1 MQLSTAIPIVI
12 EAIVIVIKSRGIFNK
27 PIVPNI
33 TKQATKFGI
42 KAAKAILNDRNKIIN
57 IINMYNLYIYKTLE
71 I

>member
-12 EAIVIVIKSRGIFNK
+12 EAIVIVIKSSGIFNN

-42 KAAKAILNDRNKIIN
+42 KAAQAILNDRNKIIN
-57 IINMYNLYIYKTLE
+57 IINIPIKTIPKDL

>member
-42 KAAKAILNDRNKIIN
+42 NAAQAILKDRNKIIN
-57 IINMYNLYIYKTLE
+57 TINIPVKTIPKDL